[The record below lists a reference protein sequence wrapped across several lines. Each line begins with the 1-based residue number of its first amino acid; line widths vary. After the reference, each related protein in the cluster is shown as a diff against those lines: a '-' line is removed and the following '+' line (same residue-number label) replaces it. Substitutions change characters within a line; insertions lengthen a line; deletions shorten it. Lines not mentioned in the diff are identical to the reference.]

1 MTRIAIVFS
10 GRISYQFSG
19 DSGTA
24 QMVVDGAEEVIA
36 GPHPLILVIEN
47 DIAKVLGNAINV
59 LLKRQKKFICIDGI
73 FANDGDYID
82 IGEPVAQGA
91 SFPLSQKL

>member
-1 MTRIAIVFS
+1 MRLNRLPIVFS
-10 GRISYQFSG
+10 GRYHTSFLEIQEL
-19 DSGTA
+19 A

-59 LLKRQKKFICIDGI
+59 LLKRQKKF
-73 FANDGDYID
+73 Y
-82 IGEPVAQGA
+82 
-91 SFPLSQKL
+91 LH